1 MPSWPADPPGS
12 FRTTV
17 GLSMACGLIT
27 RRRPGKTGH
36 VDVAVGPA
44 GGGGQAAE
52 RSLLPEVGAEV
63 ELDGLDAA
71 AVGFGEDL
79 VDAIVGHVAGVGE
92 EEDDLGLQPERRTQ
106 GHHVLGIALG
116 CDTLKLALHLH
127 LVGRRGRH
135 QSLLSAGVGE
145 DPGPLIV
152 EDYRE
157 PCVWGKLIQAG
168 QELTLG
174 HLQRVPLLHT
184 AGAVDD
190 VSERLPVLAGAEELG
205 SGADAAAEPS
215 ARTAT
220 PTAAAAQAEAGNQ
233 AHAGGLRSGQGTLQ
247 RLGRLLR
254 RAWQNLVQQGI
265 RRRVQTRPLGIGTG
279 CRRYKGNAAQPSYL
293 PWRSPTAAGYL
304 ALVRPVIDRFEFAPQ
319 RPGSFRHTRERCI
332 QDRERRHRDQQHV
345 HERRAPQR
353 AGIGKR
359 RLTKV
364 KLLKQRAAVGLAGF
378 GTLPLRP
385 GIDRCPGPVG
395 LEGEA
400 QTFNGISRRE
410 GLFHSRA
417 PIRGTPAAGRPRP
430 SLDPWVA
437 FRAVWPPRAGECAAR
452 PAPQPRPGPGRFPA
466 SRPPV
471 TTTRTA
477 GPPGVPI
484 PVPVPDWRRGPE
496 RQRQRARSPA
506 GPRPRSKVAGPRRS
520 RGPAAA
526 GRFRHSESFSRTC
539 R

>member
-319 RPGSFRHTRERCI
+319 RPGSFRHTRDRYV

-345 HERRAPQR
+345 HERRTPQR

-364 KLLKQRAAVGLAGF
+364 KLLKLRAAIGLAELGA
-378 GTLPLRP
+378 LLLRP
-385 GIDRCPGPVG
+385 GIGRGFVG

-400 QTFNGISRRE
+400 QTFNGISRRA

-417 PIRGTPAAGRPRP
+417 PFRGTPAAGQPRP
-430 SLDPWVA
+430 SHDSCVA
-437 FRAVWPPRAGECAAR
+437 FRAVWPPKAGERAAR

-466 SRPPV
+466 SRPRV

-477 GPPGVPI
+477 GPQAVPI
-484 PVPVPDWRRGPE
+484 PVLDWRRWLE
-496 RQRQRARSPA
+496 RLRQRARSTAGP
-506 GPRPRSKVAGPRRS
+506 GPRPRSTAAGSPRS
-520 RGPAAA
+520 RGPTAA
-526 GRFRHSESFSRTC
+526 GRFRHSES
-539 R
+539 